1 MIAQSSSSPERAVK
15 MSNHASITSNVAAA
29 VAVKGATGKRFHSAM
44 PVAAMSAVST
54 TSNPTQAM
62 SQCEETW
69 RDGSRTASQAVQGMS
84 RTAATASTSATR
96 RVEPGPVSQAGVRLT
111 GLRAAVT
118 SEKVLAV
125 ATALAAGVSIAS
137 ALTPDLASRSELIR
151 GALPEGAAHFAGA
164 VTIAFGI
171 ALLWVS
177 LALARRK
184 RRAWQLA
191 VVLMAGTAVS
201 HLVKGLDV
209 EEATASL
216 AVLAGLLACR
226 RRFTVGGCPDSL
238 RPLVYAVLGLGG
250 VTAVICL
257 AAVGAVTLPARVQDA
272 FALLAGGLA
281 FGALYLWFRP
291 LAAQLHESA
300 SARGEAERIVGETG
314 CDTLSFFALRG
325 DKSYFFSPSGR
336 SFLAY
341 RVLHGV
347 ALVSGDPIGDDT
359 ECGELVAEFRRVAQA
374 RGWRTAVL
382 ASREGLLPVYRS
394 MGLKPLYLGD
404 EAVVVP
410 SEFSLEGRPIRKVR
424 QSVTRLERE
433 GYRMRVLEVG
443 DVDEPLADELRA
455 VSAEWRGRWP
465 ERGFTMAM
473 DGLFA
478 YPDTLVAVAER
489 EDGHVGGF
497 VHLVPV
503 PATGGISL
511 ASMRRRADEP
521 NGLMEF
527 LLARTIEWAR
537 EREVPEFSLN
547 FSVFAQLI
555 LNPSTAS
562 HSALRFALLRLDR
575 VFQIDRL
582 LRFNRKF
589 FPEWRPRYVC
599 LESMLDFPL
608 VGLAY
613 LRAESLLTPPGPWV
627 RGPDVAEHA

>member
-1 MIAQSSSSPERAVK
+1 V
-15 MSNHASITSNVAAA
+15 
-29 VAVKGATGKRFHSAM
+29 
-44 PVAAMSAVST
+44 
-54 TSNPTQAM
+54 
-62 SQCEETW
+62 
-69 RDGSRTASQAVQGMS
+69 
-84 RTAATASTSATR
+84 
-96 RVEPGPVSQAGVRLT
+96 
-111 GLRAAVT
+111 VT

-125 ATALAAGVSIAS
+125 ATALVAGVSIAS
-137 ALTPDLASRSELIR
+137 SLTPAVASRSEVIG
-151 GALPEGAAHFAGA
+151 GALPEGAMHFAGA
-164 VTIAFGI
+164 VTLAFGI

-209 EEATASL
+209 EEAAASL
-216 AVLAGLLACR
+216 AVLAALLAYR
-226 RRFTVGGCPDSL
+226 RRFTVEGCRDSV
-238 RPLVYAVLGLGG
+238 RPLVYTLLGLGAVVG
-250 VTAVICL
+250 VLSAD
-257 AAVGAVTLPARVQDA
+257 AAGAINLPERVGDA
-272 FALLAGGLA
+272 FGILL
-281 FGALYLWFRP
+281 GALIFSALYFWLRP
-291 LAAQLHESA
+291 IAAHLQDKVR
-300 SARGEAERIVGETG
+300 ARDEAERIVGENG
-314 CDTLSFFALRG
+314 CDTLSFFALRD
-325 DKSYFFSPSGR
+325 DKSFFFSPSGR

-347 ALVSGDPIGDDT
+347 ALVSGDPIGDAD
-359 ECGELVAEFRRVAQA
+359 EAGELVAEFRRVAQA
-374 RGWRTAVL
+374 RGWRTAIL
-382 ASREGLLPVYRS
+382 ASSEGLLPLYTS
-394 MGLKPLYLGD
+394 MGLKPIYLGD

-410 SEFSLEGRPIRKVR
+410 RDFSLEGRPIRKVR

-433 GYRMRVLEVG
+433 GYRARVVEVR
-443 DVDEPLADELRA
+443 DIKPRLADELRA

-473 DGLFA
+473 DCLFA
-478 YPDTLVAVAER
+478 HPEALVAVAER

-497 VHLVPV
+497 IHLVPV
-503 PATGGISL
+503 PATGGLSL
-511 ASMRRRADEP
+511 ASMRRRAGEP

-537 EREVPEFSLN
+537 DRDVPEFSLN

-555 LNPSTAS
+555 QNPSRKS

-575 VFQIDRL
+575 LFQIDRL

-589 FPEWRPRYVC
+589 FPEWRARYVC
-599 LESMLDFPL
+599 LESRLDFPF

-627 RGPDVAEHA
+627 RAPDLSAR